1 MIIVQKFINELS
13 KLSMMILII
22 AGALFV
28 LLGILLFKYPEQF
41 IKTLI
46 SMSSV
51 ALIVLGAIMVV
62 YGISM
67 AIMFIASKMRKR
79 SWNS

>member
-1 MIIVQKFINELS
+1 MRKFINELS
-13 KLSMMILII
+13 KLSIMLFAI

-51 ALIVLGAIMVV
+51 ALIFLGAVMVAYGVIMA
-62 YGISM
+62 M
-67 AIMFIASKMRKR
+67 MFMVTKAQKR
-79 SWNS
+79 RCNQ

>member
-1 MIIVQKFINELS
+1 MRKFINELS

-41 IKTLI
+41 IRTLI
-46 SMSSV
+46 SISSV
-51 ALIVLGAIMVV
+51 ALIVLGAVMVA
-62 YGISM
+62 YGVIM
-67 AIMFIASKMRKR
+67 AIMFMVTKTQKR
-79 SWNS
+79 RCNQ

>member
-1 MIIVQKFINELS
+1 MLFA
-13 KLSMMILII
+13 I

-51 ALIVLGAIMVV
+51 ALIGLGAVMVA
-62 YGISM
+62 YGVIM
-67 AIMFIASKMRKR
+67 AIMFMVTKTQKR
-79 SWNS
+79 RCNQ